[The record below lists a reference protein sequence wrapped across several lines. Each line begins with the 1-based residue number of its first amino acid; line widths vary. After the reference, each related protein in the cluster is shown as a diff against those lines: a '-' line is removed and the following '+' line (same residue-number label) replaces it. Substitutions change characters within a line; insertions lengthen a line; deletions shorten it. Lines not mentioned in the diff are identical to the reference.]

1 MSRSSGTNGPA
12 AAASPGRARMLA
24 RGLLKRC
31 ALCGAGKLFTRW
43 FRMKE
48 RCPGCGYR
56 FEREEGFF
64 LGAYV
69 INLAIAQGL
78 VILLAV
84 VPAIILLAGNP
95 DASIVPILVAG
106 LLGAVLAPMFFY
118 PFSKTIWTAF
128 DLIMRPVS
136 AREPT
141 DRT

>member
-1 MSRSSGTNGPA
+1 
-12 AAASPGRARMLA
+12 MLG

-31 ALCGAGKLFTRW
+31 AVCGSGKLFTRW

-48 RCPGCGYR
+48 RCPRCGYR

-69 INLAIAQGL
+69 INLAFAQGM

-84 VPAIILLAGNP
+84 VPLIVRLADDP
-95 DASIVPILVAG
+95 DASILPFAVG
-106 LLGAVLAPMFFY
+106 GFLGAVVGPMVFY
-118 PFSKTIWTAF
+118 PWSKTVWTAF
-128 DLIMRPVS
+128 DLILRPVA

>member
-1 MSRSSGTNGPA
+1 MLGRS
-12 AAASPGRARMLA
+12 
-24 RGLLKRC
+24 LLKHC
-31 ALCGAGKLFTRW
+31 PLCGSGGLFTGW

-48 RCPGCGYR
+48 RCPRCGYL

-84 VPAIILLAGNP
+84 VPLIVRLASDP
-95 DASIVPILVAG
+95 DASITPFIVGGI
-106 LLGAVLAPMFFY
+106 LGAVVAPIFFY
-118 PFSKTIWTAF
+118 PWSKTVWTAF
-128 DLIMRPVS
+128 DLMLRPVS
-136 AREPT
+136 VREPT

>member
-1 MSRSSGTNGPA
+1 
-12 AAASPGRARMLA
+12 MLA

-31 ALCGAGKLFTRW
+31 AVCGSGKLFTRW

-48 RCPGCGYR
+48 RCPRCGYL

-69 INLAIAQGL
+69 INLAVAQGT

-84 VPAIILLAGNP
+84 VPLIIRLADDP
-95 DASIVPILVAG
+95 DASILPFVVGG
-106 LLGAVLAPMFFY
+106 LIGAVVAPIVFY
-118 PFSKTIWTAF
+118 PWSKTVWTAF
-128 DLIMRPVS
+128 DLMLRPVA

>member
-1 MSRSSGTNGPA
+1 MVPV
-12 AAASPGRARMLA
+12 SPSPTRARMLG

-31 ALCGAGKLFTRW
+31 AVCGSGKLFTRW

-48 RCPGCGYR
+48 RCPRCGYR

-69 INLAIAQGL
+69 INLAFAQGM

-84 VPAIILLAGNP
+84 VPLIVRLADDP
-95 DASIVPILVAG
+95 DASILPFAVG
-106 LLGAVLAPMFFY
+106 GFLGAVVGPMVFY
-118 PFSKTIWTAF
+118 PWSKTVWTAF
-128 DLIMRPVS
+128 DLILRPVA

>member
-1 MSRSSGTNGPA
+1 MLGRS
-12 AAASPGRARMLA
+12 
-24 RGLLKRC
+24 LLKHC
-31 ALCGAGKLFTRW
+31 PLCGSGGLFTGW

-48 RCPGCGYR
+48 RCPRCGYL

-84 VPAIILLAGNP
+84 VPLIVRLASDP
-95 DASIVPILVAG
+95 DASITPFIVGGIV
-106 LLGAVLAPMFFY
+106 GAVVAPIFFY
-118 PFSKTIWTAF
+118 PWSKTVWTAF
-128 DLIMRPVS
+128 DLMLRPVS
-136 AREPT
+136 VREPT

>member
-1 MSRSSGTNGPA
+1 
-12 AAASPGRARMLA
+12 MLA

-31 ALCGAGKLFTRW
+31 PLCGTGNLFTGW

-69 INLAIAQGL
+69 INLAIAQAL
-78 VILLAV
+78 VILLAI
-84 VPAIILLAGNP
+84 VPLIVRLAGDP
-95 DASIVPILVAG
+95 DASIVPFVVG
-106 LLGAVLAPMFFY
+106 GVVGAVVAPMVFY
-118 PFSKTIWTAF
+118 PWSKTVWTAF
-128 DLIMRPVS
+128 DLMLRPQS
-136 AREPT
+136 TREPT

>member
-1 MSRSSGTNGPA
+1 VVPSYLDRPTA
-12 AAASPGRARMLA
+12 GRARMLG
-24 RGLLKRC
+24 RGMLKRC
-31 ALCGAGKLFTRW
+31 PLCGGGHLFTGW

-48 RCPGCGYR
+48 RCPRCGYL

-78 VILLAV
+78 VILLAI
-84 VPAIILLAGNP
+84 VPAIVLLARNP
-95 DASIVPILVAG
+95 DTSIVPVVVG
-106 LLGAVLAPMFFY
+106 GVLGAVLAPMFFY

-128 DLIMRPVS
+128 DLIMRPAS

-141 DRT
+141 DRV

>member
-1 MSRSSGTNGPA
+1 
-12 AAASPGRARMLA
+12 MLA
-24 RGLLKRC
+24 RGLGKRC
-31 ALCGAGKLFTRW
+31 PLCGSGHLFAGW

-48 RCPGCGYR
+48 RCPHCGYL

-84 VPAIILLAGNP
+84 VPLIVRLAADP
-95 DASIVPILVAG
+95 DASIAPFVAGG
-106 LLGAVLAPMFFY
+106 LLGAVVAPVVFY
-118 PFSKTIWTAF
+118 PWSKTIWTAF
-128 DLIMRPVS
+128 DLILRPPT
-136 AREPT
+136 AKEPT

>member
-1 MSRSSGTNGPA
+1 
-12 AAASPGRARMLA
+12 MLG

-31 ALCGAGKLFTRW
+31 AVCGSGKLFTRW

-48 RCPGCGYR
+48 RCPRCGYL

-69 INLAIAQGL
+69 INLAVAQGM

-84 VPAIILLAGNP
+84 VPLIVRLADDP
-95 DASIVPILVAG
+95 DASILPFVVGGLV
-106 LLGAVLAPMFFY
+106 GAVVAPMVFY
-118 PFSKTIWTAF
+118 PWSKTVWTAF
-128 DLIMRPVS
+128 DLILRPVE
-136 AREPT
+136 AGEPT

>member
-1 MSRSSGTNGPA
+1 
-12 AAASPGRARMLA
+12 MLG

-31 ALCGAGKLFTRW
+31 PICGARKLFRGW

-48 RCPGCGYR
+48 RCPGCNYL

-69 INLAIAQGL
+69 INLAIAQGM
-78 VILLAV
+78 VILLAI
-84 VPAIILLAGNP
+84 VPLIVRMANDP
-95 DASIVPILVAG
+95 DASIWPFVIGGVA
-106 LLGAVLAPMFFY
+106 GAVLGPMIFY
-118 PFSKTIWTAF
+118 PWSKTIWTAF
-128 DLIMRPVS
+128 DLMLRPPS

>member
-1 MSRSSGTNGPA
+1 
-12 AAASPGRARMLA
+12 MLG

-31 ALCGAGKLFTRW
+31 AVCGSGKLFTRW

-48 RCPGCGYR
+48 RCPRCGYR

-69 INLAIAQGL
+69 INLAVAQGM

-84 VPAIILLAGNP
+84 VPLIVRLADDP
-95 DASIVPILVAG
+95 DASILPFVIGGLV
-106 LLGAVLAPMFFY
+106 GAVVAPIVFY
-118 PFSKTIWTAF
+118 PWSKTVWTAF
-128 DLIMRPVS
+128 DLILRPLA